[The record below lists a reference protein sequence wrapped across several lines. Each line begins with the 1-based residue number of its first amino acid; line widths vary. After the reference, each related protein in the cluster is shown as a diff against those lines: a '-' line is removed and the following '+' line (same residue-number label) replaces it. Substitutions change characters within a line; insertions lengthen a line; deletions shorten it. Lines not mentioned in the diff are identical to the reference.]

1 MRLEVQLGCELFD
14 GIPQIIRILKAA
26 ATLAGLIMAI
36 HSGVDGACI
45 SSLIFAIKRGP
56 LAILSVP
63 PISL

>member
-1 MRLEVQLGCELFD
+1 MLLEVQLGCELFD
-14 GIPQIIRILKAA
+14 GMPQVIRTPKTV
-26 ATLAGLIMAI
+26 ATLAELIMAI
-36 HSGVDGACI
+36 HSGVDGARI